1 MAAVMSKAI
10 SIDDDAIQAEEE
22 KVARLEMENRGLR
35 ELLRISGIPNID
47 LEKTQ
52 N

>member
-22 KVARLEMENRGLR
+22 RLARLEIENRGLR
-35 ELLRISGIPNID
+35 ELLRISGIPSNETD
-47 LEKTQ
+47 KTQ
-52 N
+52 D